1 MSVVDLLFGKDMGA
15 LKPAIVGNG
24 LAIILTVVCVLP
36 IVAIAAF
43 SASAPLDA
51 LFESLGVWLHNA
63 NSWTMPEFDT
73 RERFA
78 KIGFALRAVIIAVG
92 ISFLYF
98 WITNWL
104 NLGLAHVRAPDAP
117 GRESGIIEAIQPWI
131 FVGPTLVLL
140 LLFLLVPAFLT
151 LSLSFQEAS
160 GELTTRNYAFLWDPA
175 ALGYAQFR
183 YAMRNSLMWLIL
195 VPSVCISLGLLIA
208 VLADSVRWG
217 VVAKTFI
224 FVPMAISFVGA
235 AVIWRN
241 IFAGGGI
248 EPLVT
253 INGATP
259 SYQIGLLKALLGH
272 GAEYNEPLYNLKFWG
287 NFFLMWILV
296 WVQTGFAMVIFSAAL
311 RGVPQDTIEAATI
324 DGANPFQMFFRVKLP
339 QIYST
344 VVVVWTTLVIL
355 VLKVFDI
362 PYALSAND
370 DDKLLLA
377 TMMENARNNWS
388 IGGDNVDNLFAAI
401 AIMLMLTVIPNMV
414 FNAWRI
420 RREQKGV
427 N

>member
-1 MSVVDLLFGKDMGA
+1 MRS
-15 LKPAIVGNG
+15 LKPIVASNG
-24 LAIILTVVCVLP
+24 LAILLTILFLLP
-36 IVAIAAF
+36 ITAIFAF
-43 SASAPLDA
+43 VVTTPLDDA
-51 LFESLGVWLHNA
+51 MANLGLWLHA
-63 NSWTMPEFDT
+63 RWEWAFPEFDT
-73 RERFA
+73 IERFA
-78 KIGFALRAVIIAVG
+78 KMGFAIRSVIIAVG

-98 WITNWL
+98 GITNWL
-104 NLGLAHVRAPDAP
+104 NTSLAQYQAKDSI
-117 GRESGIIEAIQPWI
+117 GRQSNIVEAIQPWI

-140 LLFLLVPAFLT
+140 FLFLLVPAMST
-151 LSLSFQEAS
+151 LGLSFQEYDGALS
-160 GELTTRNYAFLWDPA
+160 VRNYAFLWDPES
-175 ALGYAQFR
+175 LGYLQFR
-183 YAMRNSLMWLIL
+183 LAMRNSLMWLIL
-195 VPSVCISLGLLIA
+195 VPSTCIILGLLIA

-224 FVPMAISFVGA
+224 FVPLAISFVGA

-248 EPLVT
+248 EALET
-253 INGATP
+253 INGTTP
-259 SYQIGLLKALLGH
+259 SYQIGLLKSLLGH
-272 GAEYNEPLYNLKFWG
+272 TAEYNEPLYSLRFWG

-311 RGVPQDTIEAATI
+311 RGVPEDTIEAATI
-324 DGANPFQMFFRVKLP
+324 DGANPFQMFFRIKLP

-344 VVVVWTTLVIL
+344 VLVVWTTLVVL

-388 IGGDNVDNLFAAI
+388 IGGDNVDNLYAAI
-401 AIMLMLTVIPNMV
+401 AVMLMLTVVPNMV
-414 FNAWRI
+414 FNGWRI
-420 RREQKGV
+420 RKEQKELG

>member
-1 MSVVDLLFGKDMGA
+1 MRS
-15 LKPAIVGNG
+15 LKPVIASNGFAI
-24 LAIILTVVCVLP
+24 LLTVVFLLP
-36 IVAIAAF
+36 IMAIF
-43 SASAPLDA
+43 
-51 LFESLGVWLHNA
+51 LFVVTTPIDSILAKFGLWLHGINEW
-63 NSWTMPEFDT
+63 SFPEFDT
-73 RERFA
+73 EERFS
-78 KIGFALRAVIIAVG
+78 KIGFAIRSVLIAVG

-98 WITNWL
+98 WLTNWL
-104 NLGLAHVRAPDAP
+104 NMNLAVYREKKSI
-117 GRESGIIEAIQPWI
+117 GRQSNIVEAIQPWI

-140 LLFLLVPAFLT
+140 LLFLMVPALST
-151 LSLSFQEAS
+151 LSLSFQES
-160 GELTTRNYAFLWDPA
+160 DGTLSSRNYAFLWDSS
-175 ALGYAQFR
+175 ALGYLQFR
-183 YAMRNSLMWLIL
+183 LAMRNSLMWLIL
-195 VPSVCISLGLLIA
+195 VPSLCIVLGLLIA

-224 FVPMAISFVGA
+224 FVPLAISFVGA

-248 EPLVT
+248 EALET
-253 INGATP
+253 INGSTP
-259 SYQIGLLKALLGH
+259 SYQIGLLKSLLGH
-272 GAEYNEPLYNLKFWG
+272 TAEYNEPLYSLKFWG

-311 RGVPQDTIEAATI
+311 RGVPEDTIEAATI
-324 DGANPFQMFFRVKLP
+324 DGANPFQMFFRIKLP

-344 VVVVWTTLVIL
+344 VLVVWTTLVIL

-388 IGGDNVDNLFAAI
+388 ICGDNVDNLYAAI
-401 AIMLMLTVIPNMV
+401 AVMLMLTVVPNMV
-414 FNAWRI
+414 FNGWRI
-420 RREQKGV
+420 RREQKELG

>member
-1 MSVVDLLFGKDMGA
+1 MRSI
-15 LKPAIVGNG
+15 KPLIAGNG
-24 LAIILTVVCVLP
+24 IAIFLTIVCLLP
-36 IVAIAAF
+36 ITAIFALAAT
-43 SASAPLDA
+43 APLDGA
-51 LFESLGVWLHNA
+51 MANLGLWLHGA
-63 NSWTMPEFDT
+63 FDWSASEFDT
-73 RERFA
+73 RARFS
-78 KIGFALRAVIIAVG
+78 KIGFAIRIVLISVG
-92 ISFLYF
+92 ISFFYYGVS
-98 WITNWL
+98 NWL
-104 NLGLAHVRAPDAP
+104 TLGLARHTAKTSL
-117 GRESGIIEAIQPWI
+117 GRQSTIIEAIQPWI
-131 FVGPTLVLL
+131 FVGPALMLL
-140 LLFLLVPAFLT
+140 LLFLLVPGFLT
-151 LSLSFQEAS
+151 LKQSFQEAS
-160 GELTTRNYAFLWDPA
+160 GSFSTQNYAFLWDPA
-175 ALGYAQFR
+175 ALGYVQFR
-183 YAMRNSLMWLIL
+183 FAMRNSLMWLIL
-195 VPSVCISLGLLIA
+195 VPTACISLGLLIA

-224 FVPMAISFVGA
+224 FVPLAISFVGA

-248 EPLVT
+248 EALQT

-259 SYQIGLLKALLGH
+259 SYQVGLLKALLGH
-272 GAEYNEPLYNLKFWG
+272 TAEYNEPLYNLKFWG

-311 RGVPQDTIEAATI
+311 RGVPKDTIEAATI

-344 VVVVWTTLVIL
+344 VMVVWTTLVIL

-377 TMMENARNNWS
+377 VMMENARNNWS

-401 AIMLMLTVIPNMV
+401 AVMLMLTVVPNMI

-420 RREQKGV
+420 RREQQ
-427 N
+427 NLS

>member
-1 MSVVDLLFGKDMGA
+1 MRS
-15 LKPAIVGNG
+15 LKPIVASNG
-24 LAIILTVVCVLP
+24 LAILLTILFLLP
-36 IVAIAAF
+36 ITAIFAF
-43 SASAPLDA
+43 VVTTPLDDA
-51 LFESLGVWLHNA
+51 MANLGLWMHA
-63 NSWTMPEFDT
+63 RWEWAFPEFDT
-73 RERFA
+73 IERFA
-78 KIGFALRAVIIAVG
+78 KMGFAIRSVIIAVG

-98 WITNWL
+98 GITNWL
-104 NLGLAHVRAPDAP
+104 NTSLAQYQAKNSI
-117 GRESGIIEAIQPWI
+117 GRQSNIVEAIQPWI

-140 LLFLLVPAFLT
+140 FLFLLVPAMST
-151 LSLSFQEAS
+151 LGLSFQEYDGALS
-160 GELTTRNYAFLWDPA
+160 VRNYAFLWDPES
-175 ALGYAQFR
+175 LGYLQFR
-183 YAMRNSLMWLIL
+183 LAMRNSLMWLIL
-195 VPSVCISLGLLIA
+195 VPSTCIILGLLIA

-224 FVPMAISFVGA
+224 FVPLAISFVGA

-248 EPLVT
+248 EALET
-253 INGATP
+253 INGTTP
-259 SYQIGLLKALLGH
+259 SYQIGLLKSLLGH
-272 GAEYNEPLYNLKFWG
+272 TAEYNEPLYSLKFWG

-311 RGVPQDTIEAATI
+311 RGVPEDTIEAATI
-324 DGANPFQMFFRVKLP
+324 DGANPFQMFFRIKLP

-344 VVVVWTTLVIL
+344 VLVVWTTLVVL

-388 IGGDNVDNLFAAI
+388 IGGDNVDNLYAAI
-401 AIMLMLTVIPNMV
+401 AVMLMLTVVPNMV
-414 FNAWRI
+414 FNGWRI
-420 RREQKGV
+420 RKEQKELG

>member
-1 MSVVDLLFGKDMGA
+1 MRSIRPLIA
-15 LKPAIVGNG
+15 GNG
-24 LAIILTVVCVLP
+24 IAIFLTIVCLLP
-36 IVAIAAF
+36 ITAIL
-43 SASAPLDA
+43 SLMVTAPLDDMMA
-51 LFESLGVWLHNA
+51 SIGLWLHHSF
-63 NSWTMPEFDT
+63 SWSASEFDT
-73 RERFA
+73 QLRFS
-78 KIGFALRAVIIAVG
+78 KIGFALRIVVIAVG

-98 WITNWL
+98 AVSNWL
-104 NLGLAHVRAPDAP
+104 TMGLARYSAKGSL
-117 GRESGIIEAIQPWI
+117 GRQSTIIEAIQPWI
-131 FVGPTLVLL
+131 FVGPALMLL
-140 LLFLLVPAFLT
+140 LLFLLVPGFLT
-151 LSLSFQEAS
+151 LKQSLQEAN
-160 GELTTRNYAFLWDPA
+160 GAFTTQNYAFLWDPS
-175 ALGYAQFR
+175 ALGYVQFR
-183 YAMRNSLMWLIL
+183 FAMRNSLMWLIL
-195 VPSVCISLGLLIA
+195 VPTACISLGLLIA

-224 FVPMAISFVGA
+224 FVPLAISFVGA

-248 EPLVT
+248 EALQA

-272 GAEYNEPLYNLKFWG
+272 TAEYNEPLYNLKFWG

-344 VVVVWTTLVIL
+344 VMVVWTTLVIL

-377 TMMENARNNWS
+377 VMMENARNNWS

-401 AIMLMLTVIPNMV
+401 AIMLMLTVIPNMI

-420 RREQKGV
+420 RREQKDIS
-427 N
+427 

>member
-1 MSVVDLLFGKDMGA
+1 MRS
-15 LKPAIVGNG
+15 LKPIVASNG
-24 LAIILTVVCVLP
+24 LAILLTILFLLP
-36 IVAIAAF
+36 ITAIFAF
-43 SASAPLDA
+43 VVTTPLDDA
-51 LFESLGVWLHNA
+51 MANLGLWLHA
-63 NSWTMPEFDT
+63 RWEWAFPEFDT
-73 RERFA
+73 IERFA
-78 KIGFALRAVIIAVG
+78 KMGFAIRSVIIAVG

-98 WITNWL
+98 GITNWL
-104 NLGLAHVRAPDAP
+104 NTSLAQYQAKDSI
-117 GRESGIIEAIQPWI
+117 GRQSNIVEAIQPWI

-140 LLFLLVPAFLT
+140 FLFLLVPAMST
-151 LSLSFQEAS
+151 LGLSFQEYDGALS
-160 GELTTRNYAFLWDPA
+160 VRNYAFLWDPES
-175 ALGYAQFR
+175 LGYLQFR
-183 YAMRNSLMWLIL
+183 LAMRNSLMWLIL
-195 VPSVCISLGLLIA
+195 VPSTCIILGLLIA

-224 FVPMAISFVGA
+224 FVPLAISFVGA

-248 EPLVT
+248 EAFET
-253 INGATP
+253 INGTTP
-259 SYQIGLLKALLGH
+259 SYQIGLLKSLLGH
-272 GAEYNEPLYNLKFWG
+272 TAEYNEPLYSLKFWG

-311 RGVPQDTIEAATI
+311 RGVPEDTIEAATI
-324 DGANPFQMFFRVKLP
+324 DGANPFQMFFRIKLP

-344 VVVVWTTLVIL
+344 VLVVWTTLVVL

-388 IGGDNVDNLFAAI
+388 IGGDNVDNLYAAI
-401 AIMLMLTVIPNMV
+401 AVMLMLTVVPNMV
-414 FNAWRI
+414 FNGWRI
-420 RREQKGV
+420 RKEQKELG

>member
-1 MSVVDLLFGKDMGA
+1 
-15 LKPAIVGNG
+15 
-24 LAIILTVVCVLP
+24 
-36 IVAIAAF
+36 
-43 SASAPLDA
+43 
-51 LFESLGVWLHNA
+51 
-63 NSWTMPEFDT
+63 
-73 RERFA
+73 
-78 KIGFALRAVIIAVG
+78 
-92 ISFLYF
+92 
-98 WITNWL
+98 
-104 NLGLAHVRAPDAP
+104 
-117 GRESGIIEAIQPWI
+117 
-131 FVGPTLVLL
+131 
-140 LLFLLVPAFLT
+140 
-151 LSLSFQEAS
+151 
-160 GELTTRNYAFLWDPA
+160 
-175 ALGYAQFR
+175 
-183 YAMRNSLMWLIL
+183 MRNSLMWLVL

-217 VVAKTFI
+217 VIAKTFI
-224 FVPMAISFVGA
+224 FVPLAISFVGA

-248 EPLVT
+248 EPLLT
-253 INGATP
+253 MNGSTP

-420 RREQKGV
+420 RREQKGFF
-427 N
+427 